1 MHPCSEHCLSGPSPT
16 PIPHVG
22 SWRWPEGQVVTPTT
36 SPALR
41 CLSRQECAGRVKE
54 LDTLSGGRS
63 RFECPAR
70 RARPRVGKSPEQR
83 QNALSTDSAR
93 CEEPDSEARGSSAT
107 WRESADPQRIGPGW
121 SAAHC
126 PPHST
131 SLRLPLLPA
140 QASLSDPSCSA
151 AAWVGNSHDQ
161 HVQTCSSG

>member
-70 RARPRVGKSPEQR
+70 RARPRVGKSPEQQ
-83 QNALSTDSAR
+83 QNALSTAR
-93 CEEPDSEARGSSAT
+93 AANNRTQKHGALVPPGGRARILSGSGRGGLRPT
-107 WRESADPQRIGPGW
+107 V
-121 SAAHC
+121 

-151 AAWVGNSHDQ
+151 AAWVGNSHD
-161 HVQTCSSG
+161 HRVQTCSSG